1 MSDEDFDL
9 SDEQQQQQQQQQQD
23 VLVHAGDTIDALP
36 SKQRYLPPQSSKA
49 TSAESQPRRGN
60 RVKEFFTG
68 MLLHVSVYVQCEVFA
83 TIRMVY

>member
-9 SDEQQQQQQQQQQD
+9 SDEQQQQQQQD

-49 TSAESQPRRGN
+49 TSAESQPRRRN

-68 MLLHVSVYVQCEVFA
+68 MLLHISVYIQSMFSVKFSL
-83 TIRMVY
+83 Y